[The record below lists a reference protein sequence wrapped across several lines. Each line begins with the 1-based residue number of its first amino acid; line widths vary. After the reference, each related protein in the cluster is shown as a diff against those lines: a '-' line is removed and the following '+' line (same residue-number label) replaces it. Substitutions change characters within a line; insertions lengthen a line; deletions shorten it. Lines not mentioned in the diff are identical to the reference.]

1 MVSQVSILGHLLSI
15 IFINDIV
22 TDIQSTIKL
31 FADETSLYPIVDD
44 PNETTDSLNNDLTKI
59 HDWAT
64 KWLVTFNAQ
73 KTKTMTMSRKIDKQ
87 DHTPLYM
94 DSNGIS
100 TVSEHTHLG
109 LVISDNGSWEK
120 HIDMITEKA
129 SKRFNILR
137 KFKLDQTT
145 LEKIY
150 YIFVRSLLEY
160 ADVIWVNMS
169 V

>member
-1 MVSQVSILGHLLSI
+1 
-15 IFINDIV
+15 V

-44 PNETTDSLNNDLTKI
+44 PNETADSLNNDLTKI

-73 KTKTMTMSRKIDKQ
+73 KTKTMTMSRKIDTQ

-94 DSNGIS
+94 DSNDIS

-137 KFKLDQTT
+137 KFKLVKKT

>member
-1 MVSQVSILGHLLSI
+1 
-15 IFINDIV
+15 
-22 TDIQSTIKL
+22 
-31 FADETSLYPIVDD
+31 
-44 PNETTDSLNNDLTKI
+44 
-59 HDWAT
+59 
-64 KWLVTFNAQ
+64 
-73 KTKTMTMSRKIDKQ
+73 MTMSRKIDKP

-94 DSNGIS
+94 DNNDIS
-100 TVSEHTHLG
+100 TVSEHKHLG

-129 SKRFNILR
+129 SKRFNTLR
-137 KFKLDQTT
+137 KFRLDQKP

>member
-1 MVSQVSILGHLLSI
+1 
-15 IFINDIV
+15 V

-44 PNETTDSLNNDLTKI
+44 PNETADSLNNDLTKI

-73 KTKTMTMSRKIDKQ
+73 KTKTMTMSRKIDTQ

-94 DSNGIS
+94 DSNDIS

-137 KFKLDQTT
+137 KFKLDKKT

>member
-1 MVSQVSILGHLLSI
+1 
-15 IFINDIV
+15 V

-31 FADETSLYPIVDD
+31 FADDTSLYLIVDD

-73 KTKTMTMSRKIDKQ
+73 KSETMTISRQIDKP
-87 DHTPLYM
+87 DHPPLYM
-94 DSNGIS
+94 DNNDIS
-100 TVSEHTHLG
+100 IVSEHKHLG

-120 HIDMITEKA
+120 HIDMITEKVY
-129 SKRFNILR
+129 KRINILR
-137 KFKLDQTT
+137 KFKLILDQTI

-150 YIFVRSLLEY
+150 FTFVRPLLEY
-160 ADVIWVNMS
+160 ADVIWDNMS
-169 V
+169 MSLNKKLKMFN

>member
-1 MVSQVSILGHLLSI
+1 M
-15 IFINDIV
+15 

-31 FADETSLYPIVDD
+31 FADNTSLYLIEDD
-44 PNETTDSLNNDLTKI
+44 QNETTDSLNNDLTKI
-59 HDWAT
+59 HAWAI

-73 KTKTMTMSRKIDKQ
+73 KTETMTISRKIDKP
-87 DHTPLYM
+87 DHPPFYM
-94 DSNGIS
+94 DSNDIS
-100 TVSEHTHLG
+100 TVSEHKHLG
-109 LVISDNGSWEK
+109 LDISDNGSLEK

-137 KFKLDQTT
+137 KFRLDQKT

-150 YIFVRSLLEY
+150 YIFVISLLEY
-160 ADVIWVNMS
+160 ADVIWVNMN

>member
-1 MVSQVSILGHLLSI
+1 M
-15 IFINDIV
+15 

-44 PNETTDSLNNDLTKI
+44 PNETADSLNNDLTKI

-73 KTKTMTMSRKIDKQ
+73 KTKTMTMSRKIDTQ

-94 DSNGIS
+94 DSNDIS

-137 KFKLDQTT
+137 KFKLDKKT